1 MRDTN
6 TVLLELDAYDHMV
19 DEIKE
24 SRNKILE
31 LQVDLKNTL
40 LENRQLRKNLE
51 KATANR
57 QMIEN
62 T

>member
-19 DEIKE
+19 NEIKE

-40 LENRQLRKNLE
+40 LENRQLRKELE
-51 KATANR
+51 NK
-57 QMIEN
+57 
-62 T
+62 